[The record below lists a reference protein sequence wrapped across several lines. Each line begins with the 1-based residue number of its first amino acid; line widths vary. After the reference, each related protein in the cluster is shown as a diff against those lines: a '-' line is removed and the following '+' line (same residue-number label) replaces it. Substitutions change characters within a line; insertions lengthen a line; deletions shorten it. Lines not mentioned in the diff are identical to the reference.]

1 MTNPDMPQPHEPP
14 PALPIN
20 ADSNTIKLYDLPG
33 LILFGALAVIVI
45 LQFLTRYALNDSL
58 AWTEEVARFLLLGV
72 TFFGAVSL
80 VARGEHIAVE
90 LIFRRVHAS
99 NAKILAISGA
109 SMGVAYYSL
118 LAISAGALAAKT
130 EQMLISVAIPKA
142 LIYASLAAAMA
153 ICAVFSI
160 KRLVTL
166 INATNAQIAS
176 VYLDQSPQGE
186 QENG

>member
-1 MTNPDMPQPHEPP
+1 MTNADIPQKHEPTR
-14 PALPIN
+14 ALPIN
-20 ADSNTIKLYDLPG
+20 ADSDTIKFYDLPG

-72 TFFGAVSL
+72 TFFGALSL

-90 LIFRRVHAS
+90 LIFRRVHVS
-99 NAKILAISGA
+99 NAKILAISGTLI
-109 SMGVAYYSL
+109 GIAYYTL
-118 LAISAGALAAKT
+118 LAVSAGALAAKT

-142 LIYASLAAAMA
+142 LIYASLAAAIA
-153 ICAVFSI
+153 TCAVFSI

-166 INATNAQIAS
+166 LNASNAQIAS
-176 VYLDQSPQGE
+176 IYLDRSPQSE
-186 QENG
+186 HAND